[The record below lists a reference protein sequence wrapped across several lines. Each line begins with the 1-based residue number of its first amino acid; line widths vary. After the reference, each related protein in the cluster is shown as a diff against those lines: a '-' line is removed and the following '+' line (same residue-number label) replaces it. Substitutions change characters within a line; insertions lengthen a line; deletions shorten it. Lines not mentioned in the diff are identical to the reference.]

1 MSVEEE
7 VAIEVWLVHVE
18 ETDPAIIASVLHQYR
33 TDADTLD
40 YFSGRAG
47 DMPRP
52 VALEDD
58 WRHCD
63 QCANLIR
70 GGLCLAARRGEIA
83 ASRNCEPVRDLPA
96 DAKAMQ
102 PGPDDS
108 GRRPGR
114 KRWPFLVEQRR

>member
-7 VAIEVWLVHVE
+7 VAIKVWLVHIE
-18 ETDPAIIASVLHQYR
+18 ETDPAIIASVLHQCR

-70 GGLCLAARRGEIA
+70 GGPCLAARRGEIA
-83 ASRNCEPVRDLPA
+83 ASRNCEPVRDSPRRREDARAPA
-96 DAKAMQ
+96 R
-102 PGPDDS
+102 
-108 GRRPGR
+108 GRRQG
-114 KRWPFLVEQRR
+114 LL